1 MFPTYQRLQKRFGDF
16 FFIVL
21 ILSYLQKSKRPDFY
35 TLVCYIFINNSRS
48 KQNNKI
54 PERAFVDI
62 AE

>member
-16 FFIVL
+16 FLIVL

-35 TLVCYIFINNSRS
+35 TLVYYIFINNSRS
-48 KQNNKI
+48 KQNNTI

>member
-35 TLVCYIFINNSRS
+35 TLDCYIFINNSMC
-48 KQNNKI
+48 KQNKKI
-54 PERAFVDI
+54 PGRAFVDI